1 MAPVYV
7 KGGVWSNAED
17 EVLKAAIAKYGL
29 NQWSRVS
36 SLLSKKTAKQCKS
49 RWNEWLNPTIKKLEW
64 TKEEDEQLLK
74 LIKLRPNQWN
84 SISLVLNRTANQCID
99 RYQHLLDDNL
109 GDSDLRL
116 TGSVPGG
123 VDGLNVVSESKPARP
138 DFEELDEDEKEM
150 LSEAKARLA
159 NTQGKKAKRKARE
172 RMIAEKEV

>member
-84 SISLVLNRTANQCID
+84 SISLVLNRTANQLC
-99 RYQHLLDDNL
+99 L
-109 GDSDLRL
+109 
-116 TGSVPGG
+116 
-123 VDGLNVVSESKPARP
+123 
-138 DFEELDEDEKEM
+138 
-150 LSEAKARLA
+150 
-159 NTQGKKAKRKARE
+159 
-172 RMIAEKEV
+172 EVLMD